1 LQPESKFVASNGVNH
16 HYLEW
21 GDAGNPA
28 VVMFHAVGMCSQIWN
43 NTARDLARDHHVY
56 SFDLRGHGDT
66 EHEEGGYTFE
76 QIGQDTASAIQALGL
91 EGSIAIGH
99 SAGGMSMLIA
109 DSLFPGII
117 RKGVLVDTRVGESP
131 MALLS
136 PEEAKLR
143 IERTLQKRSIWE
155 SREVM
160 YEAYRGR
167 RVFKPWTDEV
177 FADYIEGATRP
188 LADGR
193 VELKCK
199 PQVEES
205 FYQNRQEL
213 DTAKVLRGL
222 GGEYRLLVGA
232 YKGAQTSQDAAV
244 LHLEKE
250 TRGFTV
256 KELGAG
262 SHFVPMEHPDL
273 VLKEIR
279 NFIEED

>member
-1 LQPESKFVASNGVNH
+1 MQPESKFVESDGVKH

-21 GDAGNPA
+21 GNPDNPN

-43 NTARDLARDHHVY
+43 NTARDLARDYHVY

-66 EHEEGGYTFE
+66 EHKHGGYTFQE
-76 QIGQDTASAIQALGL
+76 IGEDSASVIQALGL
-91 EGSIAIGH
+91 EESIAIGH

-109 DSLFPGII
+109 DSLVPGII
-117 RKGVLVDTRVGESP
+117 GKGVLVDTRVGESP
-131 MALLS
+131 MNLLT

-155 SREVM
+155 SRDAM
-160 YEAYRGR
+160 YAAYRDR

-177 FADYIEGATRP
+177 FTDYIDGATRP
-188 LADGR
+188 LGDGR
-193 VELKCK
+193 VELKCN

-205 FYQNRQEL
+205 FYQNRVEL
-213 DTAKVLRGL
+213 DTAKVLKGL
-222 GGEYRLLVGA
+222 GGEYVLLVGA
-232 YKGAQTSQDAAV
+232 YDGAQTPQDAAV
-244 LHLEKE
+244 LHLQKE
-250 TRGFTV
+250 TKDFQV

-262 SHFVPMEHPDL
+262 SHFVPMEHPNL

-279 NFIEED
+279 NFID